1 VRLPAGFKA
10 SQLRLRQGLTGGFTK
25 LAGPCLREEKARG
38 RHRGPLCE
46 ETEDT
51 LKSAGISWGRKEA
64 KTLTGESV
72 FTDHVRA
79 LAGREPLNTRRLEQL
94 WSALRAAL
102 RSELKRRGLWETPPA
117 YLGIYGWETWEARGA
132 GARKE
137 TALEELLAECYSYIF
152 VLRLRS
158 LQAQL
163 KLKENI
169 DGLVFLNIRHFLHER
184 QKEHDPLGSQ
194 VFQVLQSAVRAAV
207 AEGDLYVLQGDER
220 IRNHTVLSASPS
232 GSALEPTRE
241 GLATLV
247 ARWNDELL
255 PDLVTLRGH
264 RQEEVVRRLRERLP
278 ELGREGFATFRFKD
292 LVDPLKADVRAR
304 WAALLDQ
311 SQGEAVPRTGEEPP
325 GNRARL
331 VPPDTQ
337 VEERQLFRKLVD
349 CVMTSLRRLDI
360 NEKTR
365 DYLSTLWNFVRLQ
378 ASEGEQPGT
387 PASRLDQ
394 VLEEAEGEERP
405 SLRRLAE
412 QLRIPRERLPGLYE
426 TLGDLLERCR
436 AANSGRTAVKS
447 LLGEFMFRDGK
458 GGPDAH

>member
-1 VRLPAGFKA
+1 MG
-10 SQLRLRQGLTGGFTK
+10 
-25 LAGPCLREEKARG
+25 
-38 RHRGPLCE
+38 
-46 ETEDT
+46 DT
-51 LKSAGISWGRKEA
+51 LKIAGISWGRKET

-79 LAGREPLNTRRLEQL
+79 LARREPLDTRRLELL

-102 RSELKRRGLWETPPA
+102 RSELKRRGLWETPPV
-117 YLGIYGWETWEARGA
+117 YLGIYGWETWEAWGE
-132 GARKE
+132 GGRKE

-158 LQAQL
+158 LEAQL

-169 DGLVFLNIRHFLHER
+169 DGLTFLNIRHFLHER

-207 AEGDLYVLQGDER
+207 AEGDLNVLEGDER
-220 IRNHTVLSASPS
+220 IRNHTVLSVSP
-232 GSALEPTRE
+232 GGPALEPARE
-241 GLATLV
+241 GLAALV

-264 RQEEVVRRLRERLP
+264 RQEEVVRRLCERLP

-311 SQGEAVPRTGEEPP
+311 FQGEAVPQIGEESRE
-325 GNRARL
+325 NRARV
-331 VPPDTQ
+331 VPPDNQ

-365 DYLSTLWNFVRLQ
+365 EYLATLWNFVRLQ
-378 ASEGEQPGT
+378 ASEGEERGT
-387 PASRLDQ
+387 PALRLDQ
-394 VLEEAEGEERP
+394 LLEEAAEEERP

-436 AANSGRTAVKS
+436 AANSGRAAVRS
-447 LLGEFMFRDGK
+447 LLGGSIFRNGK

>member
-1 VRLPAGFKA
+1 M
-10 SQLRLRQGLTGGFTK
+10 
-25 LAGPCLREEKARG
+25 
-38 RHRGPLCE
+38 
-46 ETEDT
+46 EDT
-51 LKSAGISWGRKEA
+51 LKIAGISWGRKEA
-64 KTLTGESV
+64 KTSTGESV

-79 LAGREPLNTRRLEQL
+79 LASREPLDTRRLEQL

-102 RSELKRRGLWETPPA
+102 RSELKRRGLWETPPV

-132 GARKE
+132 GAGKE

-158 LQAQL
+158 LEAQL

-169 DGLVFLNIRHFLHER
+169 DGLIFLNIRHFLHER

-194 VFQVLQSAVRAAV
+194 VFQVLQAAVRTAV
-207 AEGDLYVLQGDER
+207 AEGDLHVLQGDER
-220 IRNHTVLSASPS
+220 IRNHTILSASPG
-232 GSALEPTRE
+232 GSALEPARE

-247 ARWNDELL
+247 AHWNDELL
-255 PDLVTLRGH
+255 PDLVTLRG
-264 RQEEVVRRLRERLP
+264 RGQEEVARRLRERLP
-278 ELGREGFATFRFKD
+278 ELEREGFATFRFKD

-304 WAALLDQ
+304 WAAILDQ
-311 SQGEAVPRTGEEPP
+311 AQGEAVPQIGEEPR

-331 VPPDTQ
+331 VPPDTR

-349 CVMTSLRRLDI
+349 CVLTSLRRLDI

-365 DYLSTLWNFVRLQ
+365 EYLSTLWNFVRLQ
-378 ASEGEQPGT
+378 ASEGEETGL
-387 PASRLDQ
+387 PAARLDQ
-394 VLEEAEGEERP
+394 LLQEAEGEERP

-436 AANSGRTAVKS
+436 AANSGRAAVRALMGS
-447 LLGEFMFRDGK
+447 SSFRNGK
-458 GGPDAH
+458 GGPGAH

>member
-1 VRLPAGFKA
+1 MG
-10 SQLRLRQGLTGGFTK
+10 
-25 LAGPCLREEKARG
+25 
-38 RHRGPLCE
+38 
-46 ETEDT
+46 DT
-51 LKSAGISWGRKEA
+51 LKIAGISWGRKET
-64 KTLTGESV
+64 KTSTGESV

-79 LAGREPLNTRRLEQL
+79 LARREPLDTRRLEQL

-102 RSELKRRGLWETPPA
+102 RSELKRRGLWETPPV
-117 YLGIYGWETWEARGA
+117 YLGIYGWETWEAG
-132 GARKE
+132 GRKE

-158 LQAQL
+158 LEAQL

-169 DGLVFLNIRHFLHER
+169 DGLIFLNIRHFLHER

-194 VFQVLQSAVRAAV
+194 VFQVLQSAVRTAV
-207 AEGDLYVLQGDER
+207 AEKDLYVLQGDER

-232 GSALEPTRE
+232 GSALEPARE
-241 GLATLV
+241 GLAALV
-247 ARWNDELL
+247 DRWNDELL

-278 ELGREGFATFRFKD
+278 ELGREGFVTFRFKD

-304 WAALLDQ
+304 WAAILDQ
-311 SQGEAVPRTGEEPP
+311 FQGEAVPQIGEEPR
-325 GNRARL
+325 GTRARL
-331 VPPDTQ
+331 VPPDNQ

-378 ASEGEQPGT
+378 AVGRRRAGDAGL
-387 PASRLDQ
+387 PARSVAAGSR
-394 VLEEAEGEERP
+394 G
-405 SLRRLAE
+405 
-412 QLRIPRERLPGLYE
+412 
-426 TLGDLLERCR
+426 
-436 AANSGRTAVKS
+436 
-447 LLGEFMFRDGK
+447 
-458 GGPDAH
+458 

>member
-1 VRLPAGFKA
+1 MG
-10 SQLRLRQGLTGGFTK
+10 
-25 LAGPCLREEKARG
+25 
-38 RHRGPLCE
+38 
-46 ETEDT
+46 DT
-51 LKSAGISWGRKEA
+51 LKIAGISWGRKET
-64 KTLTGESV
+64 KTSTGESV

-79 LAGREPLNTRRLEQL
+79 LAGREPLDTRRLEQL

-102 RSELKRRGLWETPPA
+102 RSELKQRGLWETPPA
-117 YLGIYGWETWEARGA
+117 YLGIYGWETWEAWGE
-132 GARKE
+132 GGRKE

-169 DGLVFLNIRHFLHER
+169 DGLIFLNIRHFLHER

-194 VFQVLQSAVRAAV
+194 VFQVLQSAVRTAV
-207 AEGDLYVLQGDER
+207 AEGDLHVIQGDER

-232 GSALEPTRE
+232 GSALEPARE
-241 GLATLV
+241 GLAALV
-247 ARWNDELL
+247 ARWNDDLL
-255 PDLVTLRGH
+255 PDLVTLRGQ
-264 RQEEVVRRLRERLP
+264 RQEEVVRRLCERLP
-278 ELGREGFATFRFKD
+278 DLGREGFTTFRFKD

-311 SQGEAVPRTGEEPP
+311 SQEGEAVPQIEEESR

-378 ASEGEQPGT
+378 ASEGEEPGT

-394 VLEEAEGEERP
+394 LLEEAGSEERP

-436 AANSGRTAVKS
+436 AANSGRTAVRS
-447 LLGEFMFRDGK
+447 LLGKSIFRDRK
-458 GGPDAH
+458 GGPGAH